1 MAKHRLEQ
9 TSRGSKVAKGAVI
22 TGAIAMGS
30 IAAGQAMAA
39 PVAVPHLGNIEL
51 GALGD
56 HLNANKHD
64 ASPKAKNLKVKKAAP
79 TKSAKK
85 TNKAAAPA
93 QVQVPNVGTFAIPGI
108 AQNQIPKELQ
118 PNAKNAPAP
127 LARQSVADK
136 AVNNAE
142 SKIGSPYSYGSAG
155 PNAFDCS
162 GLVYWSYKNAGKT
175 VPRDSY
181 GQMSG
186 GKAVAYKDAKPGD
199 ILIFNGGSHSGIY
212 VGNGQFVHSQTYG
225 VPVNKQKVK
234 TWALTA
240 VRRY

>member
-9 TSRGSKVAKGAVI
+9 PSRSTKVAKGAVI

-30 IAAGQAMAA
+30 IASGQAMAS

-56 HLNANKHD
+56 HLNQQKHH
-64 ASPKAKNLKVKKAAP
+64 ASPKTKSVKVKKAPGKTQNAAKAAP
-79 TKSAKK
+79 SAK
-85 TNKAAAPA
+85 
-93 QVQVPNVGTFAIPGI
+93 VVVPNVGTFAIPGI
-108 AQNQIPKELQ
+108 AQNQIPKEFQ
-118 PNAKNAPAP
+118 PNAKNAPEV
-127 LARQSVADK
+127 ARHTVADK
-136 AVNNAE
+136 AVLNAE

-162 GLVYWSYKNAGKT
+162 GLVFWSYKNAGKT
-175 VPRDSY
+175 IPRDSY
-181 GQMSG
+181 GQMGG

-199 ILIFNGGSHSGIY
+199 VLIFNGGSHSGIY
-212 VGNGQFVHSQTYG
+212 VGNGEFVHSQTYG
-225 VPVNKQKVK
+225 VPVHKQKVK